1 MFGKTHE
8 LETADNKIITLGIKK
23 WLMKHHEHH
32 PLVKFGLKC
41 FLIPS
46 LTKRQGEC
54 VDDQIW
60 QG

>member
-46 LTKRQGEC
+46 LTKRQGGMC
-54 VDDQIW
+54 
-60 QG
+60 